1 MVFLGGAVLAN
12 IVSQNQH
19 SRIIHHAD
27 NVFCKDG
34 RQARH
39 VDLETGV
46 GGAGRTSAG
55 KIGCKVEIDLIG
67 QNANVKTYNHSSLH
81 SHVLCQRIRA
91 DVPAMV
97 KPCSER
103 GAGLAQV
110 TQLEICTTRLQPA

>member
-19 SRIIHHAD
+19 SHIIHHAD

-46 GGAGRTSAG
+46 GGARCTSAG
-55 KIGCKVEIDLIG
+55 KIGRKVEIDLVG
-67 QNANVKTYNHSSLH
+67 QIPMSKYNFNRG
-81 SHVLCQRIRA
+81 VMRA
-91 DVPAMV
+91 SA
-97 KPCSER
+97 
-103 GAGLAQV
+103 LA
-110 TQLEICTTRLQPA
+110 LRLAPPSDD

>member
-55 KIGCKVEIDLIG
+55 KVGRKVEIDLVG
-67 QNANVKTYNHSSLH
+67 QNTNVKIQYK
-81 SHVLCQRIRA
+81 Q
-91 DVPAMV
+91 
-97 KPCSER
+97 
-103 GAGLAQV
+103 GLASV
-110 TQLEICTTRLQPA
+110 RALILRLTLTSTIMPALSPVA